1 MKIYFLTYGDSSFKY
16 SKKHLCNLA
25 EYSGFFDKIISLGPE
40 NLDINFK
47 IKYKNILH
55 NKKGGGYW
63 IWKHE
68 IINNLLTEINKDDII
83 LYCDAGS
90 SINNL
95 PKAKLRF
102 QEYLDI
108 ISDNKTDFLRFETE
122 KQFLENAYT
131 SKELFNFFDID
142 IISEVATTTQLQAGV
157 MFFKKNKTNIA
168 FFQDY
173 KKVLNYD
180 QNLIT
185 DLYKNNQSEFFVTN
199 RHDQSIFSLLGKTY
213 NSHILENETEFRN
226 RKGAQYDFPI
236 LTVRA
241 SNHGLK
247 DKLKLTFLLSVYG
260 KKTRFFI

>member
-1 MKIYFLTYGDSSFKY
+1 MRIYFLTYGDKSFKY
-16 SKKHLCNLA
+16 SKKHLCALA
-25 EYSGFFDKIISLGPE
+25 KHSGFFDKILSLGPE
-40 NLDINFK
+40 DLNNNFK
-47 IKYKNILH
+47 KDYRDIL
-55 NKKGGGYW
+55 NANRGGGYW

-68 IINNLLTEINKDDII
+68 IINNLLNEINKEDIV

-102 QEYLDI
+102 REYLDI
-108 ISDNKTDFLRFETE
+108 ISDNKTNFLRFETE
-122 KQFLENAYT
+122 KQFLESQYT
-131 SKELFNFFDID
+131 SKELFDIFNID
-142 IISEVATTTQLQAGV
+142 FESKVATTTQLQAGV
-157 MFFKKNKTNIA
+157 MFFKKNDTNMN

-173 KKVLNYD
+173 KKVLNSD

-185 DLYKNNQSEFFVTN
+185 DFYINKQHENFIAN

-213 NSHILENETEFRN
+213 NSHILENETEFRT
-226 RKGAQYDFPI
+226 RKEMQFDFPI

-247 DKLKLTFLLSVYG
+247 DKLKLTFLMSIYG
-260 KKTRFFI
+260 KKTRYFI